1 MELRLKPKMNKNLN
15 FMITLNNFKKR
26 TMLSFKNIVLV
37 SILLPLLSWASTPEG
52 NGDKILETPK
62 PLNVKIYEGSNITF
76 NHRPY
81 LGFGIRNF
89 MLEYNGTVQF
99 KNWAEIGLG
108 VGYHSNSTKFY
119 SASDKHTVRINSLPI
134 YATAIIYPYH
144 NNKRAFYIKGNYGIT
159 NNLSGNRNQND
170 KSIEARTL
178 QGGIGYKHYNYNS
191 NRSWYIELSQY
202 ATVARGTYKDADTY
216 NATIDYD
223 LQIYGIVVAIGVN
236 LNGG

>member
-1 MELRLKPKMNKNLN
+1 MFN
-15 FMITLNNFKKR
+15 
-26 TMLSFKNIVLV
+26 FKNIVLV
-37 SILLPLLSWASTPEG
+37 SILLPLLSWASTPESG
-52 NGDKILETPK
+52 GDEKLKTLQPYK
-62 PLNVKIYEGSNITF
+62 TSVYEGANIRF

-89 MLEYNGTVQF
+89 MLDYNGTVQF
-99 KNWAEIGLG
+99 KNWAEIGVG
-108 VGYHSNSTKFY
+108 VGYHSNATKFY
-119 SASDKHTVRINSLPI
+119 SASDRHTVRINSLPV

-144 NNKRAFYIKGNYGIT
+144 DNNRAFYIKGNYGLT

-170 KSIEARTL
+170 KSLAARTL
-178 QGGIGYKHYNYNS
+178 QGGIGYKHYEYNS

-202 ATVARGTYKDADTY
+202 ATVAKGTYKDTDTY

-223 LQIYGIVVAIGVN
+223 LQFYGIVVAIGVN